1 MLWPSNPLLGVAFL
15 IWAIRYTYAVD
26 VKGSI
31 AWNFVCPDSLHP
43 QTQVILDAGRY
54 KAGVRK
60 DGSFIIHDVAPG
72 SYLLQVLARDHIFDQ
87 VCLFLSLLWVF
98 VCIPECYGTAGPS
111 RRAHPR
117 TRIVVFPNNN
127 NSGNW
132 RVSDASQ
139 IVEIRPVP
147 PGTHFS
153 PFPPNPLLPY
163 PLVLSAHARKVY
175 FVPHE
180 GFNIVEMFKNPMM
193 LMMVLAAFLILVL
206 PKAMEGMDPDL
217 VKDMKDTQGRMLNM
231 QNQLQSGDYAGLA
244 TGLLASGEAPN
255 SSSGTTSSRIGGG
268 PVGAALPPRGNVSPS
283 TGPGKRG
290 PGGGG
295 GGGGKKRR

>member
-1 MLWPSNPLLGVAFL
+1 MSWLSNPLLGVAFL
-15 IWAIRYTYAVD
+15 IWAIGYTHAVD

-31 AWNFVCPDSLHP
+31 AWNFVCPGIDSLHP

-72 SYLLQVLARDHIFDQ
+72 SYLFQVLARDHVFDQ
-87 VCLFLSLLWVF
+87 VRVDVLTEEPESPSSPITTTAPTGVF
-98 VCIPECYGTAGPS
+98 SIP
-111 RRAHPR
+111 
-117 TRIVVFPNNN
+117 
-127 NSGNW
+127 
-132 RVSDASQ
+132 SQ
-139 IVEIRPVP
+139 IVEVRPVP

-153 PFPPNPLLPY
+153 PSPPNPHLPY

-206 PKAMEGMDPDL
+206 PKAMEGMDPDM
-217 VKDMKDTQGRMLNM
+217 VKDMKDTQGRILNM
-231 QNQLQSGDYAGLA
+231 QNQLQSGDYTSLA
-244 TGLLASGEAPN
+244 TGLLANGEVPN
-255 SSSGTTSSRIGGG
+255 SSSSTTSPRTGGG
-268 PVGAALPPRGNVSPS
+268 AAGAALPPRAHASPAA
-283 TGPGKRG
+283 GPGKRG
-290 PGGGG
+290 TGGGG
-295 GGGGKKRR
+295 GGNKKRR